1 MSDERKTMNILL
13 SGVGGQG
20 VLLASYVLSQ
30 AAMAEGFDVK
40 QSEVHGM
47 SQRGGSV
54 MSHLRFGAKVAS
66 PLVTQGAADLLL
78 SFEPLEALRYTHW
91 LRPGGLLIYNTL
103 RVNPSTVAAGLASY
117 PEDVQADIAAAWP
130 NARSVD
136 ATALA
141 EEAGTVK
148 AANMVLLGAIA
159 GELPFADDTWG
170 KIIAEVVPPKTVDA
184 NMRAFALGRTAGR

>member
-1 MSDERKTMNILL
+1 MTEKTKTTNILL

-30 AAMAEGFDVK
+30 AAMAEGYDVK

-54 MSHLRFGAKVAS
+54 MSHLRFGASLAS

-78 SFEPLEALRYTHW
+78 SFEPLEALRYVHW
-91 LRPGGLLIYNTL
+91 LSPGGILIYNTL
-103 RVNPSTVAAGLASY
+103 RVNPSTVASGLATY
-117 PEDVQADIAAAWP
+117 PDDVFAEIAAAWP
-130 NARSVD
+130 TVRSVD

-141 EEAGTVK
+141 EKAGTAK
-148 AANMVLLGAIA
+148 AANMVLLGAIS
-159 GELPFADDTWG
+159 GELPFADATWK

-184 NMRAFALGRTAGR
+184 NMQAFELGRAACR